1 MDHSL
6 HQPSLACLPKRGCL
20 NTKHRHPPMYSWKAE
35 NVDQTVKRLF
45 KKFKTARESE
55 FLALLDWRNTLT
67 AGIGTSPAQR
77 LFGRRCR
84 TPLPV
89 AISVLQRSY
98 PTEEDTRKLI
108 GNKQRQKFYYNKHSK
123 TSNSRIK
130 KNRNLFHLKDP

>member
-1 MDHSL
+1 
-6 HQPSLACLPKRGCL
+6 
-20 NTKHRHPPMYSWKAE
+20 MYSRKAE

-130 KNRNLFHLKDP
+130 KTEIYSI